1 MKNIISGLNKIF
13 DNRIRLGIMSVLMV
27 NDWIDFNAL
36 KEMLE
41 LTDGNL
47 SSHIGSL
54 EKNGYIETK
63 KQFLGKKPKTSY
75 RVTQNGRHEF
85 VKHIDAL
92 EAMIKE
98 QKK

>member
-1 MKNIISGLNKIF
+1 
-13 DNRIRLGIMSVLMV
+13 MSILMV
-27 NDWIDFNAL
+27 NDWVDFNTL

-54 EKNGYIETK
+54 EKVEYIETK
-63 KQFLGKKPKTSY
+63 KQFHGKKPKTSY
-75 RVTQNGRHEF
+75 RITLLGRQEF
-85 VKHIDAL
+85 KRHIDAL

-98 QKK
+98 QKQ